1 MVAPLALFLGSALGM
16 GLAGRAKA
24 KKQRGLLN
32 RELKTLSDVLDL
44 QPETR
49 TRSITLPSFEED
61 LSLDEVKDPMQI
73 DGMNVGGGLLQPK
86 SQPMGLKPST
96 FTSSFEIENP
106 LIREARENPRT
117 LGILREAQDL
127 QTKGQLGLIKPP
139 STDDTIEYGFYVDQE
154 KTAGRVPISF
164 IEWQKKNKTPGT
176 TVNVNTKDGDLTPL
190 QEYQVKRQDKTFESI
205 DEKTNSVRD
214 LLPYLQQQRQNVNLA
229 DTGSFAPIK
238 QSVLGI
244 LDEFNLLDSKTREK
258 FNATENFAQ
267 LNNLLAPRLRVSGSG
282 STSDLEF
289 KAFKQSVGAI
299 TDSELANK
307 MQLQFL
313 IQLMEREVKYGMM
326 KKDYLETKF
335 YDSIDNKTR
344 YSQAKAERE
353 FENVSIDPN
362 SEYYSGHIYFHSS
375 EDTEESSAAKG
386 NKKPVKAWDEIQD
399 GELYYDTKTNQL
411 KIKGE
416 LSPIIGSPDQEPT
429 DYEPGYEVENN

>member
-1 MVAPLALFLGSALGM
+1 MVAPLALFLGSVLGG
-16 GLAGRAKA
+16 GLASRAKA

-32 RELKTLSDVLDL
+32 RELNTLSNVLDL

-49 TRSITLPSFEED
+49 KKSITLPSFE
-61 LSLDEVKDPMQI
+61 KDSSIENFQDPEQI
-73 DGMNVGGGLLQPK
+73 GGMNVGGGLLQPK
-86 SQPMGLKPST
+86 SQPTISKPST
-96 FTSSFEIENP
+96 FTSNFDIENP
-106 LIREARENPRT
+106 LIREARENERT

-127 QTKGQLGLIKPP
+127 KRRGQLGLIEPP
-139 STDDTIEYGFYVDQE
+139 STDDTIEYGYYVNQE
-154 KTAGRVPISF
+154 KTAGRPPISF
-164 IEWQKKNKTPGT
+164 IEWQKKNKTLGT
-176 TVNVNTKDGDLTPL
+176 TVNVNTTDGALTPL
-190 QEYQVKRQDKTFESI
+190 QKLQGKTQQDTFKSI
-205 DEKTNSVRD
+205 NEKTDSVRD
-214 LLPYLQQQRQNVNLA
+214 LLPYLQQQRENINLA

-244 LDEFNLLDSKTREK
+244 LDEFNLLDSKTKQRFDK
-258 FNATENFAQ
+258 TTNFAQ

-289 KAFKQSVGAI
+289 KAFKQSVGSI

-335 YDSIDNKTR
+335 YDSIENKTR

-362 SEYYSGHIYFHSS
+362 SDYYSGHTYFQSS
-375 EDTEESSAAKG
+375 ENTEESSAAKG

-399 GELYYDTKTNQL
+399 GELYYDTKANQL

-416 LSPIIGSPDQEPT
+416 LSPIIESSEQDPNF
-429 DYEPGYEVENN
+429 EPGYQVENN

>member
-73 DGMNVGGGLLQPK
+73 GGMNVGGGLLQPK

-127 QTKGQLGLIKPP
+127 GTRKQLGLIEPP
-139 STDDTIEYGFYVDQE
+139 STDDTIEYAYYVDQE

-176 TVNVNTKDGDLTPL
+176 TVNVNTEDGALTAL
-190 QEYQVKRQDKTFESI
+190 QELQVKTKDKTFESI
-205 DEKTNSVRD
+205 NEKIDSVRD
-214 LLPYLQQQRQNVNLA
+214 LLPYLQQQRENINTA
-229 DTGSFAPIK
+229 DTGKFALIK
-238 QSVLGI
+238 QSVLGV
-244 LDEFNLLDSKTREK
+244 LDEFNLLDSKTKQRFDK
-258 FNATENFAQ
+258 TTNFAQ

-313 IQLMEREVKYGMM
+313 IQLMEREVKYGMT

-375 EDTEESSAAKG
+375 EGTEESSAAKG
-386 NKKPVKAWDEIQD
+386 NKKPVKAWDEILD

-416 LSPIIGSPDQEPT
+416 LSPIIKSSDQDPNFT
-429 DYEPGYEVENN
+429 PGYEELEID